1 MKQHLKLLALCAG
14 MMMTLP
20 SASALNEVPMQV
32 TFKYDPALSAAQSY
46 RRAERTATKAC
57 GLYGR
62 VSPIRQSLMRTCVRP
77 LVEEFVIA
85 TGDSDL
91 IAHHENRTGRKVGNY
106 SFVAN

>member
-20 SASALNEVPMQV
+20 SASALNEVPIQAA
-32 TFKYDPALSAAQSY
+32 FKYDPSVPASQTY

-57 GLYGR
+57 GLNGR
-62 VSPIRQSLMRTCVRP
+62 VTPIRRSLMRSCVRP
-77 LVEEFVIA
+77 LIEEFVIA

-91 IAHHENRTGRKVGNY
+91 IAYHENRTGRKVSNY

>member
-20 SASALNEVPMQV
+20 SASALNEVPIQAA
-32 TFKYDPALSAAQSY
+32 FKYDPSVPASQTY

-57 GLYGR
+57 GLNGR
-62 VSPIRQSLMRTCVRP
+62 VTPIRRSLMRTCVRP

-91 IAHHENRTGRKVGNY
+91 IAYHENRTGRKVGNY

>member
-20 SASALNEVPMQV
+20 SASALNEVPIQAA
-32 TFKYDPALSAAQSY
+32 FKYDPSVPASQTY

-57 GLYGR
+57 GLNGR
-62 VSPIRQSLMRTCVRP
+62 VTPIRRSLMRTCVRP
-77 LVEEFVIA
+77 LIEEFVIA
-85 TGDSDL
+85 TGNSDL
-91 IAHHENRTGRKVGNY
+91 IAFHENRTGRKVGNY